1 MQKIMVIMLF
11 WLLMPFYSWAIS
23 LEEIQSQPERY
34 VKMDESRS
42 CINYI
47 DAESIHS
54 LRCDPPYYTL
64 LGDVYYVGRSD
75 NLIFKVTEVFCYD
88 YQRSRRELA
97 KSIQL
102 RDRNISY
109 DQLNK
114 AIFKE
119 LIQNTGIV
127 GSVISEKAY
136 NTAGTFLQ
144 DVPTNKFRNNKIIL
158 NAPNSHDAD
167 YMFYRYYGQHFLY

>member
-1 MQKIMVIMLF
+1 MLF

-23 LEEIQSQPERY
+23 LEDIQSHPERY

-144 DVPTNKFRNNKIIL
+144 DVATNKFMWGCRHEYAL
-158 NAPNSHDAD
+158 LESQVDLLYAD
-167 YMFYRYYGQHFLY
+167 LYRQWRKVLKRAVHI

>member
-1 MQKIMVIMLF
+1 MIGEGQAFDGLGVINGE
-11 WLLMPFYSWAIS
+11 AR
-23 LEEIQSQPERY
+23 ENQ
-34 VKMDESRS
+34 
-42 CINYI
+42 
-47 DAESIHS
+47 DA
-54 LRCDPPYYTL
+54 
-64 LGDVYYVGRSD
+64 G
-75 NLIFKVTEVFCYD
+75 
-88 YQRSRRELA
+88 
-97 KSIQL
+97 
-102 RDRNISY
+102 DRNISY

-136 NTAGTFLQ
+136 NTAGAFLQ

-158 NAPNSHDAD
+158 NAPSSHDAD

>member
-1 MQKIMVIMLF
+1 M
-11 WLLMPFYSWAIS
+11 
-23 LEEIQSQPERY
+23 
-34 VKMDESRS
+34 RS
-42 CINYI
+42 
-47 DAESIHS
+47 
-54 LRCDPPYYTL
+54 TL
-64 LGDVYYVGRSD
+64 
-75 NLIFKVTEVFCYD
+75 LIFKVTEVFCYD
-88 YQRSRRELA
+88 YQRSRRELE

-114 AIFKE
+114 AIFEE

-127 GSVISEKAY
+127 GSAISNKAY

-144 DVPTNKFRNNKIIL
+144 DVPTNKFRNNKIRL